1 MTCTNIPQSRPVVV
15 TGAAVVAVDA
25 VDVVEAVVVP
35 PVPTVTVIAGPA
47 LRKTYPTF
55 LRYHI

>member
-1 MTCTNIPQSRPVVV
+1 LYTNISQSRLVVV

-25 VDVVEAVVVP
+25 ADVVEAVEAL

-47 LRKTYPTF
+47 LRKTYPKF
-55 LRYHI
+55 LPCHI